1 MLELLLVLLLVLL
14 NGFFAMSELAVI
26 TARKNRLKKKA
37 ETHAG
42 ARQALKL
49 AEHPERFLSAVQVW
63 ITFLGLLTGYFGG
76 ETLAAPIA
84 DFLDNFPVLKPY
96 ASHIAFVL
104 CFGTILLVSVVL
116 GELVPKRLGTLR
128 AETIASAVAIP
139 MQFLSRVAA
148 PAVTLLT
155 WLTQLMMKL
164 PGFNRLEQDKVD
176 AEEIRSV
183 VAESHEQGGID
194 SDERDMLNRVLR
206 LGERNAA
213 SLMTPR
219 TRIQWI
225 DAREKLDEIVNFVR
239 GGELSRYPV
248 YRGDDA
254 DVLGILDARRLVGER
269 LHSVE
274 DLLTLVRPPL
284 FISES
289 TNALRCVELFRE
301 EHQHLGLVVDEY
313 GGIVGVLT
321 TDDLIR
327 AVLGRLDVVEGE
339 EADEPMVVQ
348 REDGSWLI
356 DGRLPAEELR
366 ELLSL
371 RHLPEEESGDYVT
384 AAGMVIA
391 RYGRIPA
398 AGDHFTWQGWRIEV
412 IDLDGVRID
421 KLLIERALETP
432 AVD

>member
-1 MLELLLVLLLVLL
+1 LLELLLVLLLVLL

-26 TARKNRLKKKA
+26 TARKNRLKQKA
-37 ETHAG
+37 QTHAG

-49 AEHPERFLSAVQVW
+49 ADHPERFLSAVQVW

-84 DFLDNFPVLKPY
+84 DYLYTFDALRPY
-96 ASHIAFVL
+96 ATHIAFVL
-104 CFGTILLVSVVL
+104 CFGAILLMSVVL
-116 GELVPKRLGTLR
+116 GELVPKRLATLR
-128 AETIASAVAIP
+128 AESIASAVAIP
-139 MQFLSRVAA
+139 MQVLSRVAL
-148 PAVTLLT
+148 PAVALLT

-164 PGFNRLEQDKVD
+164 PGFNTLAQDKVD

-219 TRIQWI
+219 TRIEWI
-225 DAREKLDEIVNFVR
+225 DARDDVIEIVNFLR
-239 GGELSRYPV
+239 AGEFSRYPV

-254 DVLGILDARRLVGER
+254 DVLGVLDARRLVGAR
-269 LHSVE
+269 VDSMQDVLGF
-274 DLLTLVRPPL
+274 VRPPL
-284 FISES
+284 FVSES
-289 TNALRCVELFRE
+289 TNALRIVEMFRE
-301 EHQHLGLVVDEY
+301 EHQHLAMVVDEY
-313 GGIVGVLT
+313 GGIVGIVT

-327 AVLGRLDVVEGE
+327 AVLGRLEVVEGE
-339 EADEPMVVQ
+339 EAEESMVVQ

-371 RHLPEEESGDYVT
+371 RTLPNEDSGDYVT

-391 RYGRIPA
+391 RYGRIPNV
-398 AGDHFTWQGWRIEV
+398 GEHFTWQGWRIEV
-412 IDLDGVRID
+412 IDLDGMRID
-421 KLLIERALETP
+421 KLLIVRAPEGQ
-432 AVD
+432 AGN

>member
-1 MLELLLVLLLVLL
+1 LLELLLVLLLVLL

-96 ASHIAFVL
+96 ATHIGFVL
-104 CFGTILLVSVVL
+104 CFVAILLGSVVL

-128 AETIASAVAIP
+128 AESIASAVAIP

-148 PAVTLLT
+148 PAVSLLT
-155 WLTQLMMKL
+155 WLTKLMMKL

-206 LGERNAA
+206 LGERDAG

-219 TRIQWI
+219 TRIEWVDLRDQP
-225 DAREKLDEIVNFVR
+225 DAIVNFLR
-239 GGELSRYPV
+239 AGEFSRYPV

-254 DVLGILDARRLVGER
+254 DVLGVLDARRLVG
-269 LHSVE
+269 
-274 DLLTLVRPPL
+274 TRPTTVDEILAFVHPPM
-284 FISES
+284 FVSES
-289 TNALRCVELFRE
+289 TNALRCVEMFRE
-301 EHQHLGLVVDEY
+301 EHQHLALVVDEY
-313 GGIVGVLT
+313 GGIIGVIT

-327 AVLGRLDVVEGE
+327 AVLGRLDMVEGE

-356 DGRLPAEELR
+356 DGRLPADELR
-366 ELLSL
+366 DLLSL
-371 RHLPEEESGDYVT
+371 RSLPEEESGDYVT

-398 AGDHFTWQGWRIEV
+398 AGEHFTWQGWRIEV

-421 KLLIERALETP
+421 KLLIGRDPE
-432 AVD
+432 

>member
-1 MLELLLVLLLVLL
+1 LLELLLVLLLVLL

-76 ETLAAPIA
+76 ETLAAPIT
-84 DFLDNFPVLKPY
+84 DYLYTFEPLRPY

-104 CFGTILLVSVVL
+104 CFGAILLVSVVL
-116 GELVPKRLGTLR
+116 GELVPKRVGTLR

-139 MQFLSRVAA
+139 MQFLSRLAA
-148 PAVTLLT
+148 PAVALLT
-155 WLTQLMMKL
+155 WLTQLLMKL
-164 PGFNRLEQDKVD
+164 PGFNKLEQDKVD

-194 SDERDMLNRVLR
+194 SGERDMLNRVLR
-206 LGERNAA
+206 LGERDAA

-219 TRIQWI
+219 TRIEWI
-225 DAREKLDEIVNFVR
+225 DVRDKFDDIVNFLRV
-239 GGELSRYPV
+239 GEFSRYPV

-254 DVLGILDARRLVGER
+254 DVLGVLDARRLVGAR
-269 LHSVE
+269 LDTE
-274 DLLTLVRPPL
+274 QDLLAFVRPPL
-284 FISES
+284 FVSES
-289 TNALRCVELFRE
+289 TNALRCVEMFRE
-301 EHQHLGLVVDEY
+301 EHQHLALVVDEY
-313 GGIVGVLT
+313 GGIAGVIT

-327 AVLGRLDVVEGE
+327 AVLGRLDLVEGE
-339 EADEPMVVQ
+339 EAEESMIVQ

-366 ELLSL
+366 ELLAL

-398 AGDHFTWQGWRIEV
+398 VGEHFTWQGWRIEV
-412 IDLDGVRID
+412 VDLDGVRID
-421 KLLIERALETP
+421 KLLVGRALEAT
-432 AVD
+432 AGN